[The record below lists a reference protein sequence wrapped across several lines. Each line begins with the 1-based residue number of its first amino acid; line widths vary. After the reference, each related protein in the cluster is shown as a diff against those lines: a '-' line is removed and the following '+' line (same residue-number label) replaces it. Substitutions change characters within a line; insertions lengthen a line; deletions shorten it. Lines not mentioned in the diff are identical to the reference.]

1 MTTTEETG
9 NWNERKERLSQKFT
23 SLTENNQMIEEGKTD
38 EVLGK
43 LEVKLGKS
51 KDELRKIIDSF

>member
-1 MTTTEETG
+1 MDNTEESG
-9 NWNERKERLSQKFT
+9 NWNERKEKLSQKLT
-23 SLTENNQMIEEGKTD
+23 SLTENKQMIEEGKTD

-51 KDELRKIIDSF
+51 KDELRRIIDSF